1 MQPQRILIMGA
12 AGRDF
17 HNFNV
22 YFRDKAEYEV
32 AAFTATQIPNIEGRR
47 YPSSLAGEL
56 YPDGIPIHPEEE
68 LEDLIRQHQID
79 QVIFAYSDV
88 SHSYVMHLASRVL
101 ATGADFRL
109 MGTGTTQ
116 IPSNRPV
123 VSICAARTGSGKSQ
137 TSRYVADK
145 LLSMELSVAAIR
157 HPMPYGDLEKQA
169 VQRFSKLEDL
179 DLHECTIEERAD
191 LVLIGTPIDLGKLLD
206 LNKPST
212 RVRYELEISGQP
224 NLEDILEA
232 TFKKASG

>member
-1 MQPQRILIMGA
+1 
-12 AGRDF
+12 
-17 HNFNV
+17 
-22 YFRDKAEYEV
+22 
-32 AAFTATQIPNIEGRR
+32 
-47 YPSSLAGEL
+47 
-56 YPDGIPIHPEEE
+56 
-68 LEDLIRQHQID
+68 
-79 QVIFAYSDV
+79 
-88 SHSYVMHLASRVL
+88 
-101 ATGADFRL
+101 
-109 MGTGTTQ
+109 
-116 IPSNRPV
+116 
-123 VSICAARTGSGKSQ
+123 
-137 TSRYVADK
+137 
-145 LLSMELSVAAIR
+145 MELIVAAIR